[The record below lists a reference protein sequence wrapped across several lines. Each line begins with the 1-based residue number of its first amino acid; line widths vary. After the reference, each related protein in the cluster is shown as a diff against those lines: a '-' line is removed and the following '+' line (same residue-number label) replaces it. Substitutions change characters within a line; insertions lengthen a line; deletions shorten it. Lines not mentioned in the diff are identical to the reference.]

1 MPLQDRL
8 RAVLF
13 GLVKLGS
20 REVTITVMH
29 KETLYRVEVILQR
42 NIVGREVIDRAL
54 RVAGDAAH
62 NFGDGSF
69 IVVLIRAACPFGQ
82 SPPKQPMLRLFAG
95 ENWNF
100 HLVHPFVTVGGN
112 LRRSGRRRRRLMRR
126 NSRLKWLRLRWRRGV

>member
-20 REVTITVMH
+20 REVAITVMH

-42 NIVGREVIDRAL
+42 NIVGREVIYRAL

-62 NFGDGSF
+62 NF
-69 IVVLIRAACPFGQ
+69 
-82 SPPKQPMLRLFAG
+82 
-95 ENWNF
+95 
-100 HLVHPFVTVGGN
+100 
-112 LRRSGRRRRRLMRR
+112 
-126 NSRLKWLRLRWRRGV
+126 